1 MRLVYVRLLRFAW
14 VLVMALP
21 GALAVLLV
29 IVAATWRGHL
39 FGVTALAFV
48 LTPLLRRRPALAL
61 LVATALG
68 VTVLALSV
76 PTPRGG
82 PDGAFAVTPVS
93 NHALSLTT
101 LLPEIDQ
108 LTLGSHLVAFAD
120 PYLTRESAAHVR
132 RLFLDV
138 YRPMLDDPQFAALPT
153 QLGEA
158 YAAAS
163 TGQRF
168 VYVPPHAAG
177 ERLPCVI
184 FLHGSGGNF
193 TGYLWVWKALADE
206 LRFVVVAPGFGFG
219 NWQRPG
225 GVEAVEAARQ
235 YAIDSL
241 PVDSDRIVLAGL
253 SNGGRGV
260 MRTIETNGRA
270 YRAVVLISAVVDV
283 DPTPALW
290 RDRSVLLLH
299 GLKDDRISEK
309 WFRLAESSLRAAGAR
324 LTVHTDPEEDHF
336 LIFSRRDEFAAW
348 VLPFLRSEAGF
359 DAEHGNREPDR

>member
-1 MRLVYVRLLRFAW
+1 MRLLRFAW
-14 VLVMALP
+14 VLVMGLP
-21 GALAVLLV
+21 GALALLLV
-29 IVAATWRGHL
+29 LVAATWRGHL
-39 FGVTALAFV
+39 FGLAALTFV
-48 LTPLLRRRPALAL
+48 ATPLLPRRWAVVTF
-61 LVATALG
+61 VATVLG
-68 VTVLALSV
+68 VGVLAFSV
-76 PTPRGG
+76 PTSRSG
-82 PDGAFAVTPVS
+82 PEGAFAVTPAP
-93 NHALSLTT
+93 NHTLSLTT

-120 PYLTRESAAHVR
+120 PYLTLASAGRVR

-138 YRPMLDDPQFAALPT
+138 YRPMLEDPQFAALPT

-168 VYVPPHAAG
+168 VYVPPHAPG

-193 TGYLWVWKALADE
+193 AGYLWVWKALADE

-219 NWQRPG
+219 NWHQPG
-225 GVEAVEAARQ
+225 GVEAVEASRQ
-235 YAIDSL
+235 YAISSL
-241 PVDSDRIVLAGL
+241 PVDSARVVLAGL

-260 MRTIETNGRA
+260 MRTIERNGRA

-283 DPTPALW
+283 DPTPEVW
-290 RDRSVLLLH
+290 RDRSVLLMH
-299 GLKDDRISEK
+299 GLKDDRITER
-309 WFRLAESSLRAAGAR
+309 WFRLAESSLREAGAR
-324 LTVHTDPEEDHF
+324 LTVRTDPEEDHF
-336 LIFSRRDEFAAW
+336 FIFSRRDEFAAW

>member
-1 MRLVYVRLLRFAW
+1 MRLLRFAW
-14 VLVMALP
+14 VLVMGLP
-21 GALAVLLV
+21 GALALLLV
-29 IVAATWRGHL
+29 FVAATWRGHL
-39 FGVTALAFV
+39 FGVTALGFV
-48 LTPLLRRRPALAL
+48 IAPLLPRRRALVA
-61 LVATALG
+61 LVATVLG
-68 VTVLALSV
+68 VAVLALSV
-76 PTPRGG
+76 PTPRSG
-82 PDGAFAVTPVS
+82 PDGAFAVTPVP
-93 NHALSLTT
+93 NHALALTT

-108 LTLGSHLVAFAD
+108 LTLGSHLVSFAD

-138 YRPMLDDPQFAALPT
+138 YRPMLEDPQFAALPT

-158 YAAAS
+158 YAASS
-163 TGQRF
+163 TGQAF
-168 VYVPPHAAG
+168 VYVPAHAPG

-219 NWQRPG
+219 NWHRPG
-225 GVEAVEAARQ
+225 GIETVEAARQ
-235 YAIDSL
+235 YAIGSL
-241 PVDSDRIVLAGL
+241 PVDSSRVVLAGL

-260 MRTIETNGRA
+260 MRTFETNGRS
-270 YRAVVLISAVVDV
+270 YRAVMLISAVVDV
-283 DPTPALW
+283 DPTPELW
-290 RDRSVLLLH
+290 RDRPVLLIH

-309 WFRLAESSLRAAGAR
+309 WFRVAERSLRETGAR

-359 DAEHGNREPDR
+359 DAEHGNREPER